1 MGKTVSVVIPC
12 LNEEAGIGNCI
23 SKVKKV
29 FDSHKLKG
37 EIIVVDNGST
47 DNSARIASY
56 SGAKVVY
63 EPRKGYGNAYLKGFE
78 EAKGGYII
86 MGDAD
91 DSYDFS
97 EIPRFLDALEN
108 HDIVIGNRKH
118 IKKGAMPFLHRY
130 IGNPLF
136 SCLLKNLFSIKISD
150 SHCGFGAIKK
160 EEFARLG
167 LKSTGMEFAS
177 EILIKAKKKNLKMTE
192 IPITYY
198 PRKGKPKLRTFRDG
212 LRHLVLITKEY
223 LIE

>member
-1 MGKTVSVVIPC
+1 MEETVSVVMPC
-12 LNEEAGIGNCI
+12 LNEEEGVGECI
-23 SKVKKV
+23 SKIKKV
-29 FDSHKLKG
+29 FGSHRLKG

-47 DNSARIASY
+47 DNSAKIAS
-56 SGAKVVY
+56 SLGAKVIHQ
-63 EPRKGYGNAYLKGFE
+63 PKKGYGNAYLKGFE
-78 EAKGGYII
+78 EAKGSYII
-86 MGDAD
+86 IGDAD

-108 HDIVIGNRKH
+108 HDIVIGNRKR

-130 IGNPLF
+130 IGNPFF
-136 SCLLKNLFSIKISD
+136 SCLLKNLFSIRISD

-160 EEFARLG
+160 EKLARLG
-167 LKSTGMEFAS
+167 LNSTGMEFAS

>member
-1 MGKTVSVVIPC
+1 MSVVMPC
-12 LNEEAGIGNCI
+12 LNEEEGVGGCI
-23 SKVKKV
+23 NKIKEV
-29 FDSHKLKG
+29 FEHNRILG
-37 EIIVVDNGST
+37 EVIVVDNGST
-47 DNSARIASY
+47 DSSAMIAS
-56 SGAKVVY
+56 SLGAKVVCQ
-63 EPRKGYGNAYLKGFE
+63 PKKGYGAAYLKGFA
-78 EAKGGYII
+78 EAKGEYIL

-91 DSYDFS
+91 SSYDFL

-108 HDIVIGNRKH
+108 HDLVIGNRKY

-130 IGNPLF
+130 VGNPFF
-136 SCLLKNLFSIKISD
+136 SWLLKNLFSIRISD

-160 EEFARLG
+160 EELARLG

-177 EILIKAKKKNLKMTE
+177 EILIKAKKKNLKMAE